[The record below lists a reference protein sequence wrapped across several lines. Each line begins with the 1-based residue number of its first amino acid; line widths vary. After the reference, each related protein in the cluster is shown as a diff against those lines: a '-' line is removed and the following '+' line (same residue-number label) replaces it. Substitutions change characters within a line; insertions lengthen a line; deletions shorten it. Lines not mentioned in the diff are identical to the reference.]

1 MTLPLP
7 HVIRTFNVCLLCL
20 ALCAFAHSQTR
31 RSKPPPGKESLE
43 KRSALL
49 RLQGIGDKAR
59 TLDNS
64 INKTR
69 ILLSV
74 ADALWEGNESR
85 ARQLFTAAFESVDGI
100 KLDPK
105 YDQREAMAQKREGRF
120 GPLYHLRSTVLERIA
135 RRDLKLAET
144 LRQSYELNMASDSR
158 AEAVKKA
165 EFSQLYLNLA
175 VALAK
180 TRPDEA
186 LRLLRLRMTE
196 VDMPLIVALIKVRA
210 ENSQLADA
218 AFVEALSR
226 TRANPLTSDQ
236 FGSFAIYVLPNEED
250 RFFGRDPLDDPSRS
264 VSTAKFLDY
273 VFNGLTQVAS
283 NPADN
288 EIDAAR
294 ADTDYHLLKSMLPLF
309 QRLQPD
315 RVSFVNQRMGV
326 LLALMSPGDANAA
339 EPVPVEKLEDLVRQ
353 AEATVGDRKRDVLF
367 MRASNAAVQQDDL
380 EKALSLAERMSDP
393 SERKIQAS
401 LVLYHAAVKELQE
414 GKIER
419 AYAFARQIE
428 FLPQRVAVFERL
440 AQTLWADKQSDA
452 AEAKMDELWEWL
464 SKTDN
469 SPTKVDAMLKLTAAV
484 APHDTVRAFE
494 WLQSTTRFLN
504 NTDFTPPPVEFN
516 RISVEVQITLDMLD
530 LESSF
535 GPLARADFERAFSIA
550 HSLTKPEVAL
560 LAETIVC
567 THLLQSR

>member
-7 HVIRTFNVCLLCL
+7 HVIRTFNVCLLCV
-20 ALCAFAHSQTR
+20 ALCTFAQSQTKR
-31 RSKPPPGKESLE
+31 KPPPGKESLE
-43 KRSALL
+43 KRSAVL

-69 ILLSV
+69 ILLAV
-74 ADALWEGNESR
+74 ADALWERNESR
-85 ARQLFTAAFESVDGI
+85 SRQLFTAAFESVDGI

-120 GPLYHLRSTVLERIA
+120 GPLHYLRSTVLETIA
-135 RRDLKLAET
+135 RRDFKLADA
-144 LRQSYELNMASDSR
+144 LRQSHELVAASDSR
-158 AEAVKKA
+158 SEAVKRA
-165 EFSQLYLNLA
+165 ELSQLYLNLA
-175 VALAK
+175 VALAT

-196 VDMPLIVALIKVRA
+196 VDTSLIFALIRIRSV
-210 ENSQLADA
+210 NPQLADA

-226 TRANPLTSDQ
+226 TRTNPLTSDQ
-236 FGSFAIYVLPNEED
+236 FRSFALYVLPSEED
-250 RFFGRDPLDDPSRS
+250 RFYGRDPVDDPSRVLTS
-264 VSTAKFLDY
+264 ARFLDY

-283 NPADN
+283 NPTDN

-294 ADTDYHLLKSMLPLF
+294 ADTDYHLLKSILPLF

-326 LLALMSPGDANAA
+326 LLALMSPVDANAA
-339 EPVPVEKLEDLVRQ
+339 EPVPVEKVEELIRQ
-353 AEATVGDRKRDVLF
+353 AESTVGDRKRDVLF
-367 MRASNAAVQQDDL
+367 VRASDVAVQQNDH
-380 EKALSLAERMSDP
+380 EKALSIAERISDP
-393 SERKIQAS
+393 FERKIQAS
-401 LVLYHAAVKELQE
+401 LVLYRTAMKELQE

-428 FLPQRVAVFERL
+428 FLPQRVAVFDRL

-452 AEAKMDELWEWL
+452 AEAKMDEIWEWL
-464 SKTDN
+464 NKTDN
-469 SPTKVDAMLKLTAAV
+469 SPSKIDAMLKLTAAI

-535 GPLARADFERAFSIA
+535 GPLARVDFERAFSIA
-550 HSLTKPEVAL
+550 HSLNKSEVAL

-567 THLLQSR
+567 NHVLQSR